1 MHKNIACPLPRLL
14 GGIAR
19 RRQRL
24 HIDST
29 ADFPSDG
36 RARIYVFNKT
46 CSRDAVAALSCMD
59 PARTCMLVPQEEYD
73 TDRILH
79 TVSKQR
85 IITAKGGVNTEWLHS
100 ALRRLKDGQSVL
112 LFPDETKSTDAAA
125 VLLAVMSGAE
135 IVPMYSRAEYTPLR
149 RRNIRAGKPL
159 HPDGSAPLTADRLR
173 IEYRRLRRALAE
185 LAVKGEQT

>member
-1 MHKNIACPLPRLL
+1 MQKINCAFPHLFGR
-14 GGIAR
+14 IAR

-24 HIDST
+24 HIDGT
-29 ADFPSDG
+29 ADVPSDG

-46 CSRDAVAALSCMD
+46 CSWDAVAALSSMD
-59 PARTCMLVPQEEYD
+59 PASTCMLVTQEEYD
-73 TDRILH
+73 TDMILH
-79 TVSKQR
+79 TVNRQR

-100 ALRRLKDGQSVL
+100 SLKRLKDGQSIL
-112 LFPDETKSTDAAA
+112 LFPDETKGADAAA

-135 IVPMYSRAEYTPLR
+135 IVPMYSRAECTLLR
-149 RRNIRAGKPL
+149 RWNIRAGKPL

-185 LAVKGEQT
+185 LAVKGD